1 MNTLATMININLII
15 SILLALVIFQFVL
28 TPLHRLVSCFIYR
41 NVMVKREVMAK
52 AGSKTAIDAEQSKER
67 IA

>member
-15 SILLALVIFQFVL
+15 SILLALVIFLFVL

-41 NVMVKREVMAK
+41 NVMVKREAMARTRINIK
-52 AGSKTAIDAEQSKER
+52 QSRER
-67 IA
+67 SV

>member
-41 NVMVKREVMAK
+41 NVMVKREAMARTRINIK
-52 AGSKTAIDAEQSKER
+52 QSRER
-67 IA
+67 SA

>member
-41 NVMVKREVMAK
+41 NVMVKREAMAR
-52 AGSKTAIDAEQSKER
+52 ASTKTTVDAKQSKER
-67 IA
+67 ST